1 MLKSHSLLCECCA
14 GNGED
19 DEQEAALLEYG
30 ANIVMV
36 CFVDDDV
43 MTESEATFS
52 IALAI
57 CSCPTA
63 CCVGVVGC
71 WRGNGWSSFIVIV

>member
-1 MLKSHSLLCECCA
+1 
-14 GNGED
+14 
-19 DEQEAALLEYG
+19 
-30 ANIVMV
+30 
-36 CFVDDDV
+36 

-71 WRGNGWSSFIVIV
+71 WRGNGWSSFIVISDSASRWFSVQLEDKLNRGNQ